1 MRCSLTA
8 WLDVAEAAV
17 PAAIR
22 ELEVFAAMNR
32 GPGIVDWPD
41 VDPRGRVEITAAMLL
56 GRNGGCTSYERAR
69 KEAARFHDRLAEIVE
84 ERRRAA
90 ELGDRRELD
99 LAALVPVPRA
109 VLLMGYGG
117 GGRDWLLANWG
128 VEVPVSFAQ
137 VGEVMYRPA
146 PRKGGRPRKGA
157 LPLLRVEKEWTFSA
171 EPGFPEAW
179 LAKVRGLYPRLG
191 FTAAVDGEAVV
202 AYSPEASGRAAA

>member
-41 VDPRGRVEITAAMLL
+41 VNPRGRVEITAAMLL
-56 GRNGGCTSYERAR
+56 GRNGGCSSYERAR
-69 KEAARFHDRLAEIVE
+69 KAATRFHDRLAEIVE
-84 ERRRAA
+84 ERRRGA

-117 GGRDWLLANWG
+117 GGRDWLLENWG
-128 VEVPVSFAQ
+128 VEVPVSFTRA
-137 VGEVMYRPA
+137 GEVKWGPA
-146 PRKGGRPRKGA
+146 PRRGGRPRKGM
-157 LPLLRVEKEWTFSA
+157 LPLLRVAKEWTFSA

-179 LAKVRGLYPRLG
+179 LARVRGIYPRLG
-191 FTAAVDGEAVV
+191 FTTDVDGAAIVH
-202 AYSPEASGRAAA
+202 APEETRHAAA

>member
-8 WLDVAEAAV
+8 WLDVAEAVV

-41 VDPRGRVEITAAMLL
+41 VNPRGRVEITAALL
-56 GRNGGCTSYERAR
+56 LSRNGGCTSYERAR

-90 ELGDRRELD
+90 ELGDRRALD

-109 VLLMGYGG
+109 VLLLGYGG
-117 GGRDWLLANWG
+117 GGRDWLLENWG
-128 VEVPVSFAQ
+128 VEVPVSFVQAA
-137 VGEVMYRPA
+137 EVTYRPA

-157 LPLLRVEKEWTFSA
+157 LSLFRVAKEWTFSA

-179 LAKVRGLYPRLG
+179 LATVRGLYPRLG
-191 FTAAVDGEAVV
+191 FTAEVDGEAVIH
-202 AYSPEASGRAAA
+202 APEAAGRAAA

>member
-1 MRCSLTA
+1 MRCTLTA

-41 VDPRGRVEITAAMLL
+41 VNPRGRVEMTAAMLL
-56 GRNGGCTSYERAR
+56 GRNGGCVSYERAR

-99 LAALVPVPRA
+99 LGALVPVPRA
-109 VLLMGYGG
+109 VLLRGYGV
-117 GGRDWLLANWG
+117 GGRDWLLENWG
-128 VEVPVSFAQ
+128 VEVPVSFTRA
-137 VGEVMYRPA
+137 GEVTHRPA

-157 LPLLRVEKEWTFSA
+157 LPLIRVEKGWTFSA
-171 EPGFPEAW
+171 EPGFPAAW

-191 FTAAVDGEAVV
+191 FTAEVDGDAVV
-202 AYSPEASGRAAA
+202 HVPESAGRAAA

>member
-8 WLDVAEAAV
+8 WLDVTEAAV

-41 VDPRGRVEITAAMLL
+41 VDPRGRVEITAALLL
-56 GRNGGCTSYERAR
+56 GRNGGCASYERAR
-69 KEAARFHDRLAEIVE
+69 KEAARFHDRLAEMVE

-90 ELGDRRELD
+90 ELGDRRALD

-109 VLLMGYGG
+109 VLLLGYGG
-117 GGRDWLLANWG
+117 GGREWLLANWG

-137 VGEVMYRPA
+137 GMEVKCSPA
-146 PRKGGRPRKGA
+146 PRKGGRPRKGS
-157 LPLLRVEKEWTFSA
+157 LPLVRVAKEWTFSV

-179 LAKVRGLYPRLG
+179 LMQVRRLYPRLG
-191 FTAAVDGEAVV
+191 FTAEADGEAVV
-202 AYSPEASGRAAA
+202 HVPEAAGRVAA

>member
-8 WLDVAEAAV
+8 WLDVTEAAI

-41 VDPRGRVEITAAMLL
+41 VNPRGRVEITAAMLL

-69 KEAARFHDRLAEIVE
+69 KEAARFHDRLAEMVE

-99 LAALVPVPRA
+99 LAALVPVPRS
-109 VLLMGYGG
+109 VLLLGYGG
-117 GGRDWLLANWG
+117 GGRDWLLENWG
-128 VEVPVSFAQ
+128 VEVPVSFTQGTA
-137 VGEVMYRPA
+137 VKWGPA

-157 LPLLRVEKEWTFSA
+157 IPLVRVEKEWTFSA
-171 EPGFPEAW
+171 EPGFPAAW
-179 LAKVRGLYPRLG
+179 LAKVRELYPRLG
-191 FTAAVDGEAVV
+191 FTAAAEGEVV
-202 AYSPEASGRAAA
+202 LKVPAMLARAAA